1 MHNKE
6 DTFFKDD
13 YVRQPT
19 EIRDIERDSFVLHVP
34 VRSQDHDFGENK
46 VSKVKVAAV
55 ITNLTV

>member
-1 MHNKE
+1 MH
-6 DTFFKDD
+6 
-13 YVRQPT
+13 QPA